1 MKPEHL
7 HQLTKH
13 DVLHYRRKHF
23 DIFTGLALATAFGLA
38 ITFILLV
45 ARTAV

>member
-1 MKPEHL
+1 MKHEHL
-7 HQLTKH
+7 HRLTGR
-13 DVLHYRRKHF
+13 DVLQYRRKHF
-23 DIFTGLALATAFGLA
+23 DIITSLALATAFGLA

>member
-7 HQLTKH
+7 HRLTGR
-13 DVLHYRRKHF
+13 DVLHWRRKQF
-23 DIFTGLALATAFGLA
+23 DIVTGLALATAFGLA

>member
-7 HQLTKH
+7 HQLTGR
-13 DVLHYRRKHF
+13 DVLRWRRKHF
-23 DIFTGLALATAFGLA
+23 DIFTGLTLATAFGLA

>member
-1 MKPEHL
+1 MKPEYFHR
-7 HQLTKH
+7 LTGR
-13 DVLHYRRKHF
+13 DVLHYRRKQF

-45 ARTAV
+45 ARAA

>member
-7 HQLTKH
+7 HRLTGR
-13 DVLHYRRKHF
+13 DVLHYRRKQF
-23 DIFTGLALATAFGLA
+23 DILTGQTLATAFGLA

-45 ARTAV
+45 ARIA

>member
-7 HQLTKH
+7 HRLTGR
-13 DVLHYRRKHF
+13 DVLRYRRNHF
-23 DIFTGLALATAFGLA
+23 DIFTGLALATACGLV

-45 ARTAV
+45 ARAA

>member
-7 HQLTKH
+7 HRLTGR
-13 DVLHYRRKHF
+13 DVLRYRRKHF
-23 DIFTGLALATAFGLA
+23 DLLTGLLIATAFGMT

-45 ARTAV
+45 ARTVV

>member
-7 HQLTKH
+7 YRLTGR
-13 DVLHYRRKHF
+13 DVLHYRRKHLN
-23 DIFTGLALATAFGLA
+23 IFTGLALATAFGLA